1 MNLQQ
6 LTDEQLGDEM
16 ELTERLICFQEASW
30 AIKHNQY
37 ELLKAYWREENRRIY
52 GK

>member
-6 LTDEQLGDEM
+6 LTDVQLGDEI
-16 ELTERLICFQEASW
+16 ELEMRIIQTPSFNW
-30 AIKHNQY
+30 ADKHLQY
-37 ELLKAYWREENRRIY
+37 ELLKAYWREESRRIY